1 MESKFLQ
8 ENGFLD
14 SNTGKI
20 SLADKLEGKTKQSIN
35 DMSKLKRIV
44 IKFIKFLA
52 HKIGYDVALVE
63 YTPGEISL
71 QGDVRLLKF
80 VDTIKYMQHIR
91 KVKNIE

>member
-1 MESKFLQ
+1 MK
-8 ENGFLD
+8 
-14 SNTGKI
+14 
-20 SLADKLEGKTKQSIN
+20 DK
-35 DMSKLKRIV
+35 MKRVV

-71 QGDVRLLKF
+71 QGDVRLLRF
-80 VDTIKYMQHIR
+80 VDTVKYMQHIR

>member
-1 MESKFLQ
+1 M
-8 ENGFLD
+8 
-14 SNTGKI
+14 
-20 SLADKLEGKTKQSIN
+20 
-35 DMSKLKRIV
+35 KRVV
-44 IKFIKFLA
+44 IKFIMFLA
-52 HKIGYDVALVE
+52 NKLGYDVALIK

>member
-1 MESKFLQ
+1 MK
-8 ENGFLD
+8 
-14 SNTGKI
+14 
-20 SLADKLEGKTKQSIN
+20 KLT
-35 DMSKLKRIV
+35 

-52 HKIGYDVALVE
+52 HKTGYDVALVS
-63 YTPGEISL
+63 YTPGEIGL